1 VATGGRAEG
10 VAVALKP
17 NRDSKTAGSRLALVA
32 DDRQLA
38 HSIQEHLER
47 QLGEPAFHC
56 AFEAIREYLARD
68 TDGLLLAAAGSPADC
83 KAVCWLVQDV
93 CLQKLPPVV
102 IILAG
107 GPDAGAQLTPL
118 EPYVARRLYWPA
130 DAALLTQMVKGR
142 CTRGREFL
150 VCADEPLEE
159 VLSRRLLAQTPSL
172 LPLVERIALA
182 ATHDVTVLL
191 NGETGTGK
199 TFLARLVHE
208 HSPRRQ
214 HRFLAVPCGAI
225 AANLVESE
233 FFGHVKGAF
242 TGADRPK
249 VGKFAAVGSGT
260 LLLDEID
267 TLGLEQQATL
277 LRVIETGEFEPVG
290 SIETQKCDARLIVA
304 SNLNLEDAVERGRFR
319 PDLYFRLNVMSF
331 HLPPLRERVQDIA
344 PLARGMAARFNRK
357 FNKGLFDLGPA
368 ALAAL
373 EAYPWP
379 GNIRQL
385 ENVMQHAVLVSA
397 GPELRREHLPQPL
410 QDHAALC
417 NGQGP
422 AQGETLHHQRD
433 LIERNV
439 IQRALVNNGYSR
451 SRAADALGIS
461 RVTLYKKMKKYGL
474 MGVPVHPTRAQ

>member
-1 VATGGRAEG
+1 VI
-10 VAVALKP
+10 VALKQ
-17 NRDSKTAGSRLALVA
+17 NRDGKTVGSRVALAA

-38 HSIQEHLER
+38 DAIQAYLQQEFGQPAFCGSFESVREHL
-47 QLGEPAFHC
+47 G
-56 AFEAIREYLARD
+56 RD
-68 TDGLLLAAAGSPADC
+68 TDGLLLAAAGSTADA
-83 KAVCWLVQDV
+83 KSICWLVQDI
-93 CLQKLPPVV
+93 CLQKLPLAVV
-102 IILAG
+102 ILDGEDIPKEQLAAL
-107 GPDAGAQLTPL
+107 D
-118 EPYVARRLYWPA
+118 PYVVRRLRWPA
-130 DAALLTQMVKGR
+130 DAAVFGQLVKDRLG
-142 CTRGREFL
+142 RGRAFSGT
-150 VCADEPLEE
+150 EPERLEE

-182 ATHDVTVLL
+182 AHHDVTVLL

-199 TFLARLVHE
+199 TFIARLIHE
-208 HSPRRQ
+208 YSPRRE
-214 HRFLAVPCGAI
+214 HRFLTVPCGAI

-249 VGKFAAVGSGT
+249 VGKFAAVGEGT

-290 SIETQKCDARLIVA
+290 SIETQTCSARLVVA
-304 SNLNLEDAVERGRFR
+304 SNLNLEEAVERGKFR

-357 FNKGLFDLGPA
+357 FNKDLFDVSGE

-373 EAYPWP
+373 EVFPWP

-385 ENVMQHAVLVSA
+385 ENVMQHAVLVST
-397 GPELRREHLPQPL
+397 GPELLLQHLPQPV
-410 QDHAALC
+410 QDHAALSSAEGPT
-417 NGQGP
+417 NGDS
-422 AQGETLHHQRD
+422 LHHQRD

-439 IQRALVNNGYSR
+439 IQRALINNGYSR

-474 MGVPVHPTRAQ
+474 MTVPLHSARAQ

>member
-1 VATGGRAEG
+1 M
-10 VAVALKP
+10 
-17 NRDSKTAGSRLALVA
+17 SGSRLALVA
-32 DDRQLA
+32 ADQTLA
-38 HSIQEHLER
+38 DAIQAHLEKH
-47 QLGEPAFHC
+47 LGRPAFLC
-56 AFEAIREYLARD
+56 AFESIREHLGRD
-68 TDGLLLAAAGSPADC
+68 TDGLVLVAAAAPPDAEP
-83 KAVCWLVQDV
+83 VQRLVQDI

-102 IILAG
+102 MIAEGEGAASARLAAL
-107 GPDAGAQLTPL
+107 D
-118 EPYVARRLYWPA
+118 PYVARRLAWPA
-130 DAALLTQMVKGR
+130 EAGALLEMVRECCGR
-142 CTRGREFL
+142 GGEFQPRGET
-150 VCADEPLEE
+150 LEE
-159 VLSRRLLAQTPSL
+159 LLGRRLLALTPSL

-199 TFLARLVHE
+199 TFLARLIHE
-208 HSPRRQ
+208 HSPRKR

-225 AANLVESE
+225 AANLIESE

-249 VGKFAAVGSGT
+249 VGKFAAVGEGT

-290 SIETQKCDARLIVA
+290 GIETQVSAARLIVA
-304 SNLNLEDAVERGRFR
+304 SNLNLEDAVERGKFR

-357 FNKGLFDLGPA
+357 FRKDLFDISPEA
-368 ALAAL
+368 MAAL

-385 ENVMQHAVLVSA
+385 ENVMQHAVLVSV
-397 GPELRREHLPQPL
+397 GPELLLQHLPQPI
-410 QDHAALC
+410 QEHAALVAA
-417 NGQGP
+417 NGDGP
-422 AQGETLHHQRD
+422 AAANDESLHHQRD

-451 SRAADALGIS
+451 ARAAEMLGIS

-474 MGVPVHPTRAQ
+474 MSLPLHPARAQ